1 MAKLKWNRLSHPS
14 DKRKE
19 TGKEAVTFD
28 KGSKEEFPIEETTPA
43 PVRFNEQNRLE
54 RESSY
59 AIKKGKVAPATK
71 TLGIPAYHRRCPWF
85 AQLPIA
91 DLKEGEFFDVPF
103 SKFASD
109 PRIANKHHTS
119 TIVEFMRSN
128 LRQFF
133 EKEFAIVN
141 NRLGTRVDK
150 KRKVITVF
158 RRKDADVVEVG
169 AGTHGQGVTRI
180 RGSKSRTTREGV
192 ATAKEL
198 VQGVTSAVSHKQH
211 YADRR
216 ITLTDDNIAKMVDL
230 MKDADTTM
238 TAVTNEI
245 VAAFFDQLT

>member
-19 TGKEAVTFD
+19 TGKDEVTFD
-28 KGSKEEFPIEETTPA
+28 KGNTEEFPIEETTSEP
-43 PVRFNEQNRLE
+43 NRLE

-59 AIKKGKVAPATK
+59 PIRQGKVTPHGK
-71 TLGIPAYHRRCPWF
+71 PLGIPAYHVRCPWF

-133 EKEFAIVN
+133 EKEFSTVN
-141 NRLGTRVDK
+141 NRLGTRIDK
-150 KRKVITVF
+150 KRKVLTVF
-158 RRKDADVVEVG
+158 RRKDADVIVSAGRAKRVSTGGLRSIKVG
-169 AGTHGQGVTRI
+169 R
-180 RGSKSRTTREGV
+180 

-198 VQGVTSAVSHKQH
+198 VNGVTSAVNHRQH

-216 ITLTDDNIAKMVDL
+216 ITLTDENIAKMVDL

-245 VAAFFDQLT
+245 IAAFFDQMT